1 MAVRLKDVA
10 QLAGVSVKTVSNVIN
25 GYPHVSAATRGK
37 VEAAVDALGYR
48 PNLQARS
55 LRTGR
60 TGVIALGVPRLDELY
75 FAELAAQVIEAA
87 DGLGLTVLVDQ
98 TNGERERELEVL
110 SGIRP
115 GLVDGV
121 ILSPLGL
128 RSADV
133 EETER
138 RTPVVLLGEHVLGS
152 TLDHLRIDNVKA
164 AQQLTR
170 TLLDDGRRR
179 IAVVGT
185 PTERHVAVAGLRLQG
200 YQRAHE
206 ELGVPWDEALWM
218 PAADYRRADGA
229 AAVRRLLD
237 ADLPFDAVFCFN
249 DLLALGALSAL
260 RERGIAVPAD
270 VAVAGFDDIDEC
282 AFSVPP
288 LTTVAPDKAQLAL
301 RAVHTLQA
309 RLGGTDDVPDPDVPF
324 AVVERA
330 STRGT
335 R

>member
-25 GYPHVSAATRGK
+25 GYPHVSAATRAK
-37 VEAAVDALGYR
+37 VEEAVEALGYR

-60 TGVIALGVPRLDELY
+60 TGVIALGVPRLDEVY
-75 FAELAAQVIEAA
+75 FAEVAAHVIEAA
-87 DGLGLTVLVDQ
+87 DRLGLTVLVEQ
-98 TNGERERELEVL
+98 TDGERQRELEVL

-128 RSADV
+128 RREDV
-133 EETER
+133 AQTAR
-138 RTPVVLLGEHVLGS
+138 RIPVVLLGEHVSDS
-152 TLDHLRIDNVKA
+152 TVDHLRIDNVRA
-164 AQQLTR
+164 AQQLTHS
-170 TLLDDGRRR
+170 LLAGGRRR
-179 IAVVGT
+179 VAVVGT
-185 PTERHVAVAGLRLQG
+185 PTERHVSAARLRLTG

-206 ELGVPWDEALWM
+206 ELGIAWHEELWM

-229 AAVRRLLD
+229 AAIRRLVD
-237 ADLPFDAVFCFN
+237 AGSPFDAVFCFN
-249 DLLALGALSAL
+249 DLLALGALAAL
-260 RERGIAVPAD
+260 RQHGLRVPED

-282 AFSVPP
+282 AYSVPT
-288 LTTVAPDKAQLAL
+288 LTTVSPDKVQLAV

-309 RLGGTDDVPDPDVPF
+309 RLTGVEESPDPDVPF
-324 AVVERA
+324 AVVERE
-330 STRGT
+330 STAGDR
-335 R
+335 